1 MQYCTIVAQIRLT
14 SLQSALP
21 SFLYCPT
28 NKVLALV
35 REGSL
40 RKMMIAW
47 VGQDIYRILKNK
59 RYHFDKSIVPRGFR

>member
-28 NKVLALV
+28 KVLALV

-47 VGQDIYRILKNK
+47 VSQDIYRILKNK